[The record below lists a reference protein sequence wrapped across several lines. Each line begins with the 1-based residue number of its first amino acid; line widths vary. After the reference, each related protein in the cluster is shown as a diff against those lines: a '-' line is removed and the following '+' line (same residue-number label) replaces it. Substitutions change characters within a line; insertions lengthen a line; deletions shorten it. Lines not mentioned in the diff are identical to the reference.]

1 MNLRRPRLL
10 VVSPHPD
17 DWEIGAAGLVQRASA
32 AHVVV
37 ASRGERGGDPATRAE
52 EAQSAAAYLG
62 ATCEVLYHPDTRL
75 AVADLAADLEAR
87 VRDFAPDVVLAT
99 SPDDFHQD
107 HAAAGRAAQLA
118 TRDLR
123 GALLAYQTPS
133 SSERF
138 EANVFVALD
147 DEAMRKKIAAVG
159 CHRSQAS
166 RPYATAAYFEATGRY
181 WALASRCGMPFAE
194 PFQLLRYREA

>member
-17 DWEIGAAGLVQRASA
+17 DWEIGAAGLAQRASA
-32 AHVVV
+32 VHVVV

-52 EAQSAAAYLG
+52 EAQVAAAFLG
-62 ATCEVLYHPDTRL
+62 ATCEVLRHPDTRV

-87 VRDFAPDVVLAT
+87 VRDFAPDVVLTT

-133 SSERF
+133 AERF

-147 DEAMRKKIAAVG
+147 EEAMRRKVVAVG
-159 CHRSQAS
+159 CHRSQAG
-166 RPYATAAYFEATGRY
+166 RPYATPASFEAAGRY
-181 WALASRCGMPFAE
+181 WALASRCPLPFAE
-194 PFQLLRYREA
+194 PFQLLRHREA